1 MENIIIKATKH
12 NWGMI
17 RPGGWTATE
26 WFVYD
31 DLTVDVKERYNDP
44 NEENSVVETSTTI
57 SDRKLKTLVKEIEK
71 AKEKDERVV
80 ARDGVAWEITYYN
93 NDGTE
98 SWKRDCAYIY
108 GIKCLEK
115 FADILENLK

>member
-1 MENIIIKATKH
+1 MKNIIIKATKH

-17 RPGGWTATE
+17 RPGGWTSVE

-44 NEENSVVETSTTI
+44 NEEKSVVETSTI
-57 SDRKLKTLVKEIEK
+57 IPDRKLKVLVKEIEK
-71 AKEKDERVV
+71 AKEKDERVG
-80 ARDGVAWEITYYN
+80 AYDGVAWKITYYN

-98 SWKRDCAYIY
+98 NWKRNCAYIY

-115 FADILENLK
+115 FVEVLQNL